1 MNSWN
6 WLVPLPV
13 VLPLV
18 GAGLAV
24 VAGRHA
30 GWQRTVT
37 LGALVATLVASAGLM
52 WATDAHGPQV
62 VAVGGWAPPLGI
74 VLVADRLSAL
84 MLVVSATIT
93 LGVVMFAIGQGRTSD
108 AYGDGEAPIPV
119 FHPSLLILMA
129 GVDTTFISG
138 DLFHIYVGFEMLLVA
153 SFVLLTMGGTAD
165 RITAGVNYVF
175 VSLLSSML
183 FLLAIAMVYAACGTV
198 NLAQLADRLDALP
211 ETTRLVLQALLLVG
225 FAVKAAVFPMSG
237 WLPDSYPTAPAPVT
251 AVFAGLLT
259 KVGVYA
265 IIRMQT
271 LLFPDGAFDTILMW
285 AALLTMVVGI
295 VAALAQDDVKR
306 LLSFTLVSHIGYMV
320 FGIALS
326 SRAGLTGAIVYV
338 AHHIIVQTALFL
350 VIGLVERHTG
360 STSLAKLGGVART
373 APLAAVLFF
382 LPAMNLGGIPPFSGF
397 LGKIVLIQAAA
408 DDATPLAYLL
418 IAGSLATSL
427 LTLYAVSR
435 VWSRAFWRTPGG
447 DRVANAMADTDTSTA
462 PLPLPGATAASA
474 ASAATTAT
482 GVTQTG
488 SGVTQTGSDAA
499 ERQLTPT
506 GALWV
511 AARAGAALNPI
522 PRGMTAPAA
531 FLVVVSTSITLV
543 AGPLMNYA
551 DAASTE
557 LRARSPYVSSVFS
570 GGIP

>member
-24 VAGRHA
+24 VAGRNTA
-30 GWQRTVT
+30 WQRTVT
-37 LGALVATLVASAGLM
+37 LGALIATLVASAVMM
-52 WATDAHGPQV
+52 WATHTHGPQM

-129 GVDTTFISG
+129 GVDTTFVSG

-183 FLLAIAMVYAACGTV
+183 FLLAIALVYAACGTV
-198 NLAQLADRLDALP
+198 NLAQLASRLDALP

-265 IIRMQT
+265 IIRTQT
-271 LLFPDGAFDTILMW
+271 LLFPDGAFDTLLMW
-285 AALLTMVVGI
+285 AALLTMIVGI

-306 LLSFTLVSHIGYMV
+306 LLSFTLVSHIGYMIL
-320 FGIALS
+320 GIALS

-350 VIGLVERHTG
+350 VVGLVERHTG

-397 LGKIVLIQAAA
+397 LGKIVLLQAAA
-408 DDATPLAYLL
+408 DDGTPLAYLL
-418 IAGSLATSL
+418 IAGALATSL

-447 DRVANAMADTDTSTA
+447 DRVANAMADTEAVTT
-462 PLPLPGATAASA
+462 PLPTAQSASA
-474 ASAATTAT
+474 D
-482 GVTQTG
+482 VTQTG
-488 SGVTQTGSDAA
+488 SEAA
-499 ERQLTPT
+499 DRQLTST

-511 AARAGAALNPI
+511 AARASAALNRI
-522 PRGMTAPAA
+522 PRGMTLPAA
-531 FLVVVSTSITLV
+531 YLVVVSTSITLV
-543 AGPLMNYA
+543 AGPLMSYA

-557 LRARSPYVSSVFS
+557 LRARSPYVSSVFGD
-570 GGIP
+570 GGVP